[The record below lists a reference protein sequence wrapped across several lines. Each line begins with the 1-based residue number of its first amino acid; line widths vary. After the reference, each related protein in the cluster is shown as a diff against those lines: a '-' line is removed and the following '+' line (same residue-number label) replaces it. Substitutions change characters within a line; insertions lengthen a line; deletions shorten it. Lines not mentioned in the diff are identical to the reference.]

1 MRHFL
6 RGNDEEEMDVPINL
20 RFDYGDLT
28 ERLNAIEALNAPF
41 FNRVS
46 AQTCQAGHRN
56 LRSIEI
62 WEPRNS
68 CW

>member
-46 AQTCQAGHRN
+46 PPASDRLIRRYQPLMQRWHF
-56 LRSIEI
+56 L
-62 WEPRNS
+62 
-68 CW
+68 